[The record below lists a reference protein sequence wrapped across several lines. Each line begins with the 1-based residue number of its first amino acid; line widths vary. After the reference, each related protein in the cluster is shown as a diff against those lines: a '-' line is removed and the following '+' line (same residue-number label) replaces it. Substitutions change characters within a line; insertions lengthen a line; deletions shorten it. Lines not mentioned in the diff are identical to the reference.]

1 MDMKQLEI
9 FVTACERGSFSQAA
23 ACMYMIQPNIS
34 KSIRALEHE
43 LGRPLLIR
51 NAKGVQPTAYGK
63 TVLEHA
69 QMILKTAATISSLA
83 IPDEQNH
90 LSLSTYPSNM
100 VARLLVDFY
109 QTWGSDI
116 HIEHH
121 EGTVEEITDHVHQ
134 GISEVGIVY
143 VAKKQTGTFQHIL
156 SHKKLEF
163 IPQSEK
169 SICVYVGP
177 NHPLY
182 HADSV
187 DFSDLPYLKF
197 IRGVRDFFS
206 MEHHL
211 ETVVLLSHKKA
222 DSYIHI
228 DVEFGEGEG
237 KIPVDSIAKRA
248 EAYKP
253 KEKVT
258 YKMIKEY
265 IEAKYGFKV
274 HTAYIAE
281 VKRNLGLPMYD
292 APNAVEELKQPRKHP
307 TPEKVEAIKDALRYF
322 AVI

>member
-1 MDMKQLEI
+1 MCIRD
-9 FVTACERGSFSQAA
+9 
-23 ACMYMIQPNIS
+23 
-34 KSIRALEHE
+34 RALEHE

-51 NAKGVQPTAYGK
+51 NAQGVQPTAYGK

-69 QMILKTAATISSLA
+69 QMILKTAATISALA
-83 IPDEQNH
+83 IPDEQDN

-109 QTWGSDI
+109 QTWGSTI

-163 IPQSEK
+163 VPQSEK

-187 DFSDLPYLKF
+187 DFSDLPNLKF
-197 IRGVRDFFS
+197 IQGVRDFFS

-211 ETVVLLSHKKA
+211 EMVSMGVIDPSVMKHVVYSNSDHLVTNFLLHT
-222 DSYIHI
+222 
-228 DVEFGEGEG
+228 DVC
-237 KIPVDSIAKRA
+237 S
-248 EAYKP
+248 
-253 KEKVT
+253 
-258 YKMIKEY
+258 
-265 IEAKYGFKV
+265 
-274 HTAYIAE
+274 
-281 VKRNLGLPMYD
+281 LGLNFMYRPYEQYD
-292 APNAVEELKQPRKHP
+292 ICLLYTSPSPR
-307 TPEKVEAIKDALRYF
+307 DCS
-322 AVI
+322 

>member
-1 MDMKQLEI
+1 
-9 FVTACERGSFSQAA
+9 
-23 ACMYMIQPNIS
+23 
-34 KSIRALEHE
+34 
-43 LGRPLLIR
+43 
-51 NAKGVQPTAYGK
+51 
-63 TVLEHA
+63 
-69 QMILKTAATISSLA
+69 MILKTAATISSLA

-211 ETVVLLSHKKA
+211 EMVSMGVIDPSVMKHVVYSNSDHLVTNFLLHT
-222 DSYIHI
+222 
-228 DVEFGEGEG
+228 DVCSLGLNFMYRPYEQYDIKPLVINGCEPFLQIGYVRTPERPLSPQARWLTDRFGEMLQG
-237 KIPVDSIAKRA
+237 
-248 EAYKP
+248 Y
-253 KEKVT
+253 
-258 YKMIKEY
+258 
-265 IEAKYGFKV
+265 
-274 HTAYIAE
+274 
-281 VKRNLGLPMYD
+281 
-292 APNAVEELKQPRKHP
+292 ELQ
-307 TPEKVEAIKDALRYF
+307 L
-322 AVI
+322 